1 VTLPAS
7 LTTLGRDVFQ
17 DGPIVE
23 VNFLG
28 NAPQNVDANAFF
40 GIGTGAKANVA
51 YNATGFPT
59 NGSTWNGLI
68 VSYGSAPA
76 GNSNST
82 TANVITPK
90 VAKTADVVFNLKNK
104 KYLSKN
110 AMKTKLSKNK
120 TFKRNPKDLY
130 KYSIFGTSK
139 KTCAIQGNY
148 VTSLKQTGTCDLYA
162 TRTTTKG
169 VKYKYWVQINYT
181 K

>member
-1 VTLPAS
+1 MK
-7 LTTLGRDVFQ
+7 VFE

-28 NAPQNVDANAFF
+28 NAPATVHSDAFF

-51 YNATGFPT
+51 YNATGFPA
-59 NGSTWNGLI
+59 NGSTWNRLI

-76 GNSNST
+76 GDSNSSSPT
-82 TANVITPK
+82 PVLTIKPK
-90 VAKTADVVFNLKNK
+90 VAKTPDVVFNLKNK

-148 VTSLKQTGTCDLYA
+148 VTSLKKTGTCDLYA